1 MFTFDAVFL
10 YSMTMFKR

>member
-1 MFTFDAVFL
+1 MFAFDAVFL